1 MSPSYEVT
9 TEQDSILNLIYGL
22 KSADAKRQYPCRLK
36 AFLDFLKLE
45 GDLEEQ
51 AHDFMTK
58 AKVNPQWIHDNLIR
72 FILFQIERAKQ
83 AEIAECTISNY
94 YKPIKLFC
102 VMNGIAQS
110 INWKVVSRGLPL
122 GRDAAN
128 DRAPTIDE
136 IRKLVEYL
144 NRRIRPIVYTMCSS
158 GIRIGA
164 LDDLK
169 WKHVTPLTNEKG
181 EVVAAKKIVYPGDRE
196 QYYTFI
202 TSEVYNAL
210 KE

>member
-22 KSADAKRQYPCRLK
+22 KSADAKRQYPRRLK

-83 AEIAECTISNY
+83 AEIAECTISNC

-102 VMNGIAQS
+102 VMNGFAQS

-158 GIRIGA
+158 SISSVP
-164 LDDLK
+164 
-169 WKHVTPLTNEKG
+169 WTT
-181 EVVAAKKIVYPGDRE
+181 
-196 QYYTFI
+196 
-202 TSEVYNAL
+202 
-210 KE
+210 